1 MMAQTVF
8 CVCNPIESVAVCLK
22 LNDTS
27 QIVITYKTV
36 LFDFCCHLFSAN
48 IKKKKD
54 FWHKNDISFL
64 GFSSLALSGIF

>member
-1 MMAQTVF
+1 MEYNQIMMAQTVF

-48 IKKKKD
+48 IKKK
-54 FWHKNDISFL
+54 I
-64 GFSSLALSGIF
+64 SGIKMISHSSGLAH